1 MKIRVFEAFA
11 GYGSQSIALQ
21 QLKEEYPGFD
31 YEVVGFSEID
41 RFAVLAY
48 YAARDPRLH
57 GERADRINLNRG
69 GVSANPGITRQIQKF
84 RRHHEDRMG
93 AASRLR
99 FIYLFFPLS
108 GYKQRGPSART
119 RGRFRLSLLPPLGV
133 RKGYRGETPEI
144 PVNGKRQGSD
154 IPKAQGEF

>member
-57 GERADRINLNRG
+57 GERADRINLNR